1 MSYKKNEA
9 KDNISAVFE
18 MIKDLCIYK
27 SDRSVEIGLLRKR
40 VLARGHA

>member
-1 MSYKKNEA
+1 MAYKKNES

-18 MIKDLCIYK
+18 MIKDLCFYK
-27 SDRSVEIGLLRKR
+27 ADKSVDIGLLRKR